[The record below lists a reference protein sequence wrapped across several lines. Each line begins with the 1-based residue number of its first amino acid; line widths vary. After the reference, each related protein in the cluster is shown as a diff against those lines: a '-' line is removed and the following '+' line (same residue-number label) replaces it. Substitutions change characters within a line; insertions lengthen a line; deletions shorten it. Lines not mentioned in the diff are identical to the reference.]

1 MLAKLIADITHD
13 RRWLIF
19 LTAVNLTAAVYGFF
33 WYRDQ
38 LVQSP
43 FLAWIIIADSPMS
56 CLYLAVAQIA
66 FLRGRRAALFEGL
79 GYLGM
84 MVYGLWASC
93 VLLLYAARGGH
104 LLLIDWLLITGHAG
118 MFLEGLLYLLGRGT
132 ELWAVGAAT
141 VWFLF
146 DHWLDYG
153 PSRFHPTFP
162 NTELLV
168 PVRNVTVCGTLVLAA
183 MMAIVVARHRKR
195 PEVDLSAL
203 HQDAGHRQ

>member
-1 MLAKLIADITHD
+1 MLAKLIADVTHD

-19 LTAVNLTAAVYGFF
+19 LIAVNLAATVYGFF

-38 LVQSP
+38 LAQSP
-43 FLAWIIIADSPMS
+43 FPAWIIIADSPLS

-84 MVYGLWASC
+84 MVYGLWSTF
-93 VLLLYAARGGH
+93 VLLLYAALGGR
-104 LLLIDWLLITGHAG
+104 LLLIDWLLIIGHVG
-118 MFLEGLLYLLGRGT
+118 MFLEGLFFLFGRGT
-132 ELWAVGAAT
+132 ELWAVGVAT
-141 VWFLF
+141 AWFLF

-153 PSRFHPTFP
+153 PSRFYPTFP
-162 NTELLV
+162 NPELLV
-168 PVRNVTVCGTLVLAA
+168 SVRNVTVGGTLVLAA
-183 MMAIVVARHRKR
+183 LMAIVSARHRKR

-203 HQDAGHRQ
+203 HKDAGHRQ